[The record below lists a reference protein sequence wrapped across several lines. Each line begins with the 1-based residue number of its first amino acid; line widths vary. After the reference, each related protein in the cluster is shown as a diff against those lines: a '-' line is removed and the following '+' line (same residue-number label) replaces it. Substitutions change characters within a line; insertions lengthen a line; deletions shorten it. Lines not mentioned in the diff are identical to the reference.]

1 MVFNIRFSIFI
12 ALFVT
17 FSDAQWNTND
27 YMKREHSLVKP
38 YQGSGFGIANWDFLG
53 STMLTNT
60 HIRLTPN
67 EQSFQGAIWNTH
79 PVRVR
84 NWELQV
90 QFRVSGSTKDL
101 YGDGFAIWYTKDRMQ
116 PGDVFGSKDYFSGLA
131 IVADT
136 YSNHNGPH
144 NHNHPYLAAMINNGS
159 MHYDHDRDGTHTM
172 IGGCEVKFR
181 NFAHDTFIN
190 IRYENDVITVTHD
203 LDNKRAWEPCL
214 KVEGVKL
221 PTGYYF
227 GASAATGDLSDQHDI
242 ISMKLYEL
250 DAPEGSD
257 SEDRGQIQPSSEF
270 FTSPRDHVDDPK
282 PSSMSGIKLFFL
294 LLLGVLAC
302 IACVV
307 IGIMIYQRQQE
318 NSRKRFY

>member
-1 MVFNIRFSIFI
+1 MTTTTRISVLFTLLISI
-12 ALFVT
+12 
-17 FSDAQWNTND
+17 SNAQWNTND

-38 YQGSGFGIANWDFLG
+38 YQGSGFGVTNWDFLG
-53 STMLTNT
+53 NTMVTSS
-60 HIRLTPN
+60 HVRLTAN
-67 EQSFQGAIWNTH
+67 EQSQQGAIWNTK
-79 PVRVR
+79 PVKVR

-90 QFRVSGSTKDL
+90 QFKVTGSTKDL
-101 YGDGFAIWYTKDRMQ
+101 HGDGFVIWYARDRMQ
-116 PGDVFGSKDYFSGLA
+116 GGPVFGSKDYFSGLA

-144 NHNHPYLAAMINNGS
+144 NHNHPYLSAMINNGS
-159 MHYDHDRDGTHTM
+159 VHYDHDRDGTHTM

-181 NFAHDTFIN
+181 NFAHDTYLN
-190 IRYENDVITVTHD
+190 IRYENDVLTVTHD
-203 LDNKRAWEPCL
+203 LDNKRAWAPCFQ
-214 KVEGVKL
+214 VEGVKL

-227 GASAATGDLSDQHDI
+227 GASAATGDLSDAHDI
-242 ISMKLYEL
+242 VSMKLYEL
-250 DAPEGSD
+250 DAPED
-257 SEDRGQIQPSSEF
+257 SGDRDNIQPSSAF
-270 FTSPRDHVDDPK
+270 FESPRDHVEDPK

-307 IGIMIYQRQQE
+307 IGIMIYQKQQE